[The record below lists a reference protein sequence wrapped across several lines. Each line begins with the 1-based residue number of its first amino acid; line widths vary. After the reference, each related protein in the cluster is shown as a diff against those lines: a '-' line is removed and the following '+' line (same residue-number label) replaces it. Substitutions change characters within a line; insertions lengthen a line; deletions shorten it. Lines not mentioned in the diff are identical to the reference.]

1 MLSLSPYSPVQKS
14 KSFCLFNRFPVLTT
28 DEDNAVKLEIS
39 INKSNDLVQAIPNKQ
54 IIYLQAPS
62 IRIKNINLEFKIKTI
77 K

>member
-1 MLSLSPYSPVQKS
+1 M
-14 KSFCLFNRFPVLTT
+14 LTT